1 MTPIEVF
8 VTYLAVKNHFTK
20 PNYDY
25 QKYQGKVKTTQETFY
40 KKKERF
46 FYERLSRQKSDAEIL
61 DFFVANFVEC
71 NDSQSLWIG
80 EIVKEGESL
89 YQNWMSKK
97 KNRIHIFTKEIQKIF
112 DSKQFDEMF
121 RIKSNQHPQLLKEYL
136 QGKLSIES
144 LIILDR
150 ILNYKKD
157 FDKKLNDPIWESIS
171 MKMSK
176 YSSFLHTDVFRY
188 KKILKECVL

>member
-80 EIVKEGESL
+80 EIVKEGEHL

-97 KNRIHIFTKEIQKIF
+97 KNRIDIFTKEIQKIF
-112 DSKQFDEMF
+112 DSKQFDEIF
-121 RIKSNQHPQLLKEYL
+121 RIKSNKHPQLLKEYL